1 LELKQIAKQSK
12 KGLKMGKLFEGL
24 KKGLEEALAFSER
37 KLTLKSELIEIPKPP
52 NNIKLSILEELERK
66 IIICK
71 ECLQKY

>member
-1 LELKQIAKQSK
+1 
-12 KGLKMGKLFEGL
+12 MGKLFEGL

-37 KLTLKSELIEIPKPP
+37 KLTLKSELIEIPEPP
-52 NNIKLSILEELERK
+52 NNIRLSILEESERK